1 MIFANNRHLAGSI
14 EIEPN
19 TNYEGIIGCYE
30 AMIDQTYNDQL
41 LFESLIG
48 ADFVEVKALREG
60 TEFDI
65 LNEGTLGDI
74 FKRVKK
80 FLQDIFERIMG
91 VIASLEKKVLK
102 LLKKDADSLLKKYEA
117 DFNKNDTSDMKY
129 KWREYSDIGV
139 DDKIDDVTTKAE
151 TRFKQLEAA
160 KDIEQ
165 MKAFEEKSIKDGK
178 IERSMLASACGKT
191 TEGDY
196 TDPKDFDKDFEKHA
210 VKEEKEEEGLD
221 AGRKK
226 EILDTLRGKELETD
240 LIGAKKKLKA
250 QYEKLKKEVEGVEK
264 AELEAAKEDN
274 KGKELAH
281 KKAVLCSAILSQ
293 MQSADNRII
302 PACVRL
308 SKDKFNMCKSILV
321 KGANHKGKK
330 KDDDKKEEAKNE
342 AVFIEALAD
351 AVYHDDSFFE

>member
-80 FLQDIFERIMG
+80 FLQDIFEKIMG
-91 VIASLEKKVLK
+91 VIADLEKKLIK
-102 LLKKDADSLLKKYEA
+102 LLKKDAESLLKKYEA
-117 DFNKNDTSDMKY
+117 DFKKNDTSDMKY

-139 DDKIDDVTTKAE
+139 DDKIEDVTKKAE
-151 TRFKQLEAA
+151 AYFNMIRDYDDAEGLKKFDEDYIKDKKIERAMLAA
-160 KDIEQ
+160 ACD
-165 MKAFEEKSIKDGK
+165 KDGK
-178 IERSMLASACGKT
+178 
-191 TEGDY
+191 GDY
-196 TDPKDFDKDFEKHA
+196 TDSKDFDKDFEKHA
-210 VKEEKEEEGLD
+210 VKEEKEEEGLNE
-221 AGRKK
+221 ARKTEILEVLRAK
-226 EILDTLRGKELETD
+226 EIETD

-250 QYEKLKKEVEGVEK
+250 QYDKLKKEVEDTEK
-264 AELEAAKEDN
+264 KANEDAKDD
-274 KGKELAH
+274 KGGKEIAH
-281 KKAVLCSAILSQ
+281 KIAVLSSAILSQ

-308 SKDKFNMCKSILV
+308 SKDKFNMCKSVFV
-321 KGANHKGKK
+321 KGANHKAKK
-330 KDDDKKEEAKNE
+330 KDDDKKEENVEE
-342 AVFIEALAD
+342 AVFMEALAD